1 MRSWSGDL
9 ERVRFGL
16 RVVSNSSNSSLSF
29 FFLTSSIIDTCM
41 TSLFSASWMCRV
53 CGREVCH
60 ECFIQVKELTS
71 EPPSATQ
78 AELAALQGKREKHA
92 HSNPFF
98 LSCNKRT
105 EHAAAAFTPVT
116 RFWNEELEKAIDEM
130 EEILKRVDIGGG
142 EDVENNER
150 NERERKERYSY
161 DPYSSPLSS
170 PSNSDPADVGT
181 APVVYDSYRPSNLSP
196 RVASIPVH
204 RIQQIP
210 ASLYDPVPSRPSSP
224 SHFSYSSSASPP
236 PSFSSLWTL
245 GVPILVKD
253 VLPRFKLTWTPEYF
267 IQQYGDQSCLVIE
280 CQTDVN
286 KRVSV
291 RQFFEQFGKY
301 EGRTQCWKL
310 KVCVFDFIYIVR

>member
-1 MRSWSGDL
+1 MWLVTLLPSI
-9 ERVRFGL
+9 FP
-16 RVVSNSSNSSLSF
+16 
-29 FFLTSSIIDTCM
+29 FLTFHIDTCM

-60 ECFIQVKELTS
+60 ECFLQVKELTS
-71 EPPSATQ
+71 EPPSASQ

-105 EHAAAAFTPVT
+105 EHGVAAFTPVT
-116 RFWNEELEKAIDEM
+116 RFWNDELKKAIEEM
-130 EEILKRVDIGGG
+130 EDILKVEGDG

-150 NERERKERYSY
+150 NGRYGY
-161 DPYSSPLSS
+161 DSNSSPLSS
-170 PSNSDPADVGT
+170 PPNSDPVNVGT
-181 APVVYDSYRPSNLSP
+181 APVVYDSYRPSNLSS

-224 SHFSYSSSASPP
+224 SHFSYSSSSASPP
-236 PSFSSLWTL
+236 PSFSSLWAH

-280 CQTDVN
+280 CQTDIN

-291 RQFFEQFGKY
+291 RDFFAQFGKY

-310 KVCVFDFIYIVR
+310 KVRILTCYSFFTSLIAFLGLATFC

>member
-1 MRSWSGDL
+1 
-9 ERVRFGL
+9 VRFGL
-16 RVVSNSSNSSLSF
+16 RVVSSNSSSLHIS
-29 FFLTSSIIDTCM
+29 FFLTFQNIDTCM

-71 EPPSATQ
+71 EPPSASQ

-105 EHAAAAFTPVT
+105 EHGVAAFTPVT
-116 RFWNEELEKAIDEM
+116 RFWDEELEKAIEEM
-130 EEILKRVDIGGG
+130 EDILKRVEIGGG

-150 NERERKERYSY
+150 NERNS

-170 PSNSDPADVGT
+170 PPNSDPMDVGT
-181 APVVYDSYRPSNLSP
+181 TPVVYDSYRPSNLSS

-210 ASLYDPVPSRPSSP
+210 ASLYDPVFSRPSSP
-224 SHFSYSSSASPP
+224 SHFNYSSSTSPP
-236 PSFSSLWTL
+236 PSFSSLWTF

-280 CQTDVN
+280 CQTDIN

-301 EGRTQCWKL
+301 EGRTGCWKL
-310 KVCVFDFIYIVR
+310 KVCVFDFYVYIVR

>member
-1 MRSWSGDL
+1 M
-9 ERVRFGL
+9 RFGL
-16 RVVSNSSNSSLSF
+16 RVVSNSSSPLYF
-29 FFLTSSIIDTCM
+29 FFSDISNIDTCM

-71 EPPSATQ
+71 ESPSASQ

-105 EHAAAAFTPVT
+105 EHGVTAFTPVT
-116 RFWNEELEKAIDEM
+116 RFWDEELQKAIAEM
-130 EEILKRVDIGGG
+130 EEILKNVEI
-142 EDVENNER
+142 EDVERNKR
-150 NERERKERYSY
+150 NEPEPIY
-161 DPYSSPLSS
+161 DPNSSPLSS
-170 PSNSDPADVGT
+170 PPNSDENDVGT
-181 APVVYDSYRPSNLSP
+181 TPVVYDSYRPSNLSS

-204 RIQQIP
+204 RIRQIP

-224 SHFSYSSSASPP
+224 SHFSYSSSTSSP
-236 PSFSSLWTL
+236 PSFSSLWTF

-253 VLPRFKLTWTPEYF
+253 VLPRFKLTWTPEHF

-280 CQTDVN
+280 CQTDTN
-286 KRVSV
+286 KRTSV

-301 EGRTQCWKL
+301 EGRTECWKL
-310 KVCVFDFIYIVR
+310 KVCVFDFYVYIAR

>member
-1 MRSWSGDL
+1 VWLVTLLPSI
-9 ERVRFGL
+9 
-16 RVVSNSSNSSLSF
+16 F
-29 FFLTSSIIDTCM
+29 FFSDISNIDTCM

-60 ECFIQVKELTS
+60 ECFLQVKELTY
-71 EPPSATQ
+71 EPPSASQ
-78 AELAALQGKREKHA
+78 VELAALQGKREKHA

-105 EHAAAAFTPVT
+105 EHGVAAFTPVT
-116 RFWNEELEKAIDEM
+116 RFWDEELKKAIGEM
-130 EEILKRVDIGGG
+130 EDILRSVEVGGGG

-150 NERERKERYSY
+150 NGRYGY
-161 DPYSSPLSS
+161 DSNSPPLSS
-170 PSNSDPADVGT
+170 PPDSDRVDVGT
-181 APVVYDSYRPSNLSP
+181 TPVVYDSYRPSNLTS

-210 ASLYDPVPSRPSSP
+210 ASLYDPVPSPPSSP
-224 SHFSYSSSASPP
+224 RDFNYSSSSSSTSSP
-236 PSFSSLWTL
+236 PSFSSLWAL

-280 CQTDVN
+280 CQTDTN
-286 KRVSV
+286 KRISV

-301 EGRTQCWKL
+301 EGRTECLKL
-310 KVCVFDFIYIVR
+310 KVCVPTFFRFF

>member
-1 MRSWSGDL
+1 MVNNSSSLDIS
-9 ERVRFGL
+9 FSD
-16 RVVSNSSNSSLSF
+16 VSN
-29 FFLTSSIIDTCM
+29 IDTCM

-60 ECFIQVKELTS
+60 ECFLQVKELTS
-71 EPPSATQ
+71 EPPSASQ

-105 EHAAAAFTPVT
+105 EHGVAAFTPVT
-116 RFWNEELEKAIDEM
+116 RFWDEELKKAIEEM
-130 EEILKRVDIGGG
+130 EDILRTIEVRDGKII
-142 EDVENNER
+142 EDDER
-150 NERERKERYSY
+150 NGRYGY
-161 DPYSSPLSS
+161 DPNSSPLSS
-170 PSNSDPADVGT
+170 PPNSDPVNVGT
-181 APVVYDSYRPSNLSP
+181 TAVVYDSYRPSNLSS

-210 ASLYDPVPSRPSSP
+210 ASLYDPIPSPPSSP
-224 SHFSYSSSASPP
+224 PHFSYSSSASPP
-236 PSFSSLWTL
+236 SSFSSLWTR

-291 RQFFEQFGKY
+291 REFFEQFGKY
-301 EGRTQCWKL
+301 DGRTECWKL
-310 KVCVFDFIYIVR
+310 KVCIFSLLFFNLADCVLGLATFY

>member
-1 MRSWSGDL
+1 
-9 ERVRFGL
+9 
-16 RVVSNSSNSSLSF
+16 
-29 FFLTSSIIDTCM
+29 M

-71 EPPSATQ
+71 EPPSASQ

-105 EHAAAAFTPVT
+105 EHGVAAFTPVT
-116 RFWNEELEKAIDEM
+116 RFWDEELEKAIEEM
-130 EEILKRVDIGGG
+130 EDILKKVDIGGE
-142 EDVENNER
+142 EDAGNNER
-150 NERERKERYSY
+150 NGRYGY
-161 DPYSSPLSS
+161 DPNSSPLSS
-170 PSNSDPADVGT
+170 PPNSDPTNVDT
-181 APVVYDSYRPSNLSP
+181 TPVVYDSYRPSNLSS

-224 SHFSYSSSASPP
+224 SHFSYSLSTSVP
-236 PSFSSLWTL
+236 PSFSSLWTF

-291 RQFFEQFGKY
+291 REFFEQFGKY

-310 KVCVFDFIYIVR
+310 KVCVLAFYIYIPY

>member
-1 MRSWSGDL
+1 MWL
-9 ERVRFGL
+9 VTFFFAY
-16 RVVSNSSNSSLSF
+16 F
-29 FFLTSSIIDTCM
+29 FFLTFQIDTCM

-71 EPPSATQ
+71 EPPSASQ

-105 EHAAAAFTPVT
+105 EHGVAAFTPVT
-116 RFWNEELEKAIDEM
+116 RFWDEELEKAIEEM
-130 EEILKRVDIGGG
+130 EDILKKVDIGGE
-142 EDVENNER
+142 EDAGNNER
-150 NERERKERYSY
+150 NGRYGY
-161 DPYSSPLSS
+161 DPNSSPLSS
-170 PSNSDPADVGT
+170 PPNSDPTNVDT
-181 APVVYDSYRPSNLSP
+181 TPVVYDSYRPSNLSS

-224 SHFSYSSSASPP
+224 SHFSYSLSTSAP
-236 PSFSSLWTL
+236 PSFSSLWTF

-291 RQFFEQFGKY
+291 REFFEQFGKY

-310 KVCVFDFIYIVR
+310 KVCVLAFYIYIPY

>member
-1 MRSWSGDL
+1 MRLVTLLSCIFLFFSDI
-9 ERVRFGL
+9 
-16 RVVSNSSNSSLSF
+16 SN
-29 FFLTSSIIDTCM
+29 IDTCM

-71 EPPSATQ
+71 EPPSASQ

-105 EHAAAAFTPVT
+105 EHGVAAFTPVT
-116 RFWNEELEKAIDEM
+116 RFWDEELEKAIEEM
-130 EEILKRVDIGGG
+130 EDILKSVEISG
-142 EDVENNER
+142 ENNGR
-150 NERERKERYSY
+150 NERYGY
-161 DPYSSPLSS
+161 DPNSSPLSS
-170 PSNSDPADVGT
+170 PPNSDPMDGGT
-181 APVVYDSYRPSNLSP
+181 TPVVYDSYRPSNLSS

-204 RIQQIP
+204 MIQQIP

-224 SHFSYSSSASPP
+224 SHFSYSSSASSP
-236 PSFSSLWTL
+236 PSFSSLWTF
-245 GVPILVKD
+245 GVPILVKG

-280 CQTDVN
+280 CQTDTN

-301 EGRTQCWKL
+301 EGRTECWKL
-310 KVCVFDFIYIVR
+310 KVCILTFYIYTSLIVCFFIGLATFY

>member
-1 MRSWSGDL
+1 MWLVVTILPSIFPPD
-9 ERVRFGL
+9 
-16 RVVSNSSNSSLSF
+16 VSN
-29 FFLTSSIIDTCM
+29 IDTCM

-71 EPPSATQ
+71 EPPSASQ

-105 EHAAAAFTPVT
+105 EHGVAAFTPVT
-116 RFWNEELEKAIDEM
+116 RFWDEELEKAIEEM
-130 EEILKRVDIGGG
+130 EDILKRVEIGGG
-142 EDVENNER
+142 EDIENSE
-150 NERERKERYSY
+150 KSERYG
-161 DPYSSPLSS
+161 DPYPSPLSS
-170 PSNSDPADVGT
+170 PPNSDPMDVGT
-181 APVVYDSYRPSNLSP
+181 TPVVYDSFRPSNLSS
-196 RVASIPVH
+196 RIASIPVH

-210 ASLYDPVPSRPSSP
+210 ASLYDPVLSRPSSP
-224 SHFSYSSSASPP
+224 SHFNYSSSSTPPP
-236 PSFSSLWTL
+236 PSFSSLWRF

-301 EGRTQCWKL
+301 EGRTECWKL
-310 KVCVFDFIYIVR
+310 KVCVFDFYVYIAR

>member
-1 MRSWSGDL
+1 MWLVTLYPSI
-9 ERVRFGL
+9 
-16 RVVSNSSNSSLSF
+16 
-29 FFLTSSIIDTCM
+29 FLFSDIWNIDTCM

-60 ECFIQVKELTS
+60 ECYLQVKELTS
-71 EPPSATQ
+71 EPPSASQ

-105 EHAAAAFTPVT
+105 EHGVAAFTAVT
-116 RFWNEELEKAIDEM
+116 RFWDEELNTAIEEM
-130 EEILKRVDIGGG
+130 EDILRRLEVGGG
-142 EDVENNER
+142 EDVERNER
-150 NERERKERYSY
+150 NGRYGY
-161 DPYSSPLSS
+161 GNDPNSSPLSS
-170 PSNSDPADVGT
+170 PPHSDPVDVDVT
-181 APVVYDSYRPSNLSP
+181 AVVYDSYRPSNLSS
-196 RVASIPVH
+196 RVANIPVH

-224 SHFSYSSSASPP
+224 SSASPP
-236 PSFSSLWTL
+236 PSFTSLWIL

-280 CQTDVN
+280 CQTDIN

-291 RQFFEQFGKY
+291 REFFEQFGKY
-301 EGRTQCWKL
+301 EGRTECWKL
-310 KVCVFDFIYIVR
+310 KVCILTFFTFYLADFVLGLAAFY

>member
-1 MRSWSGDL
+1 MWL
-9 ERVRFGL
+9 VTL
-16 RVVSNSSNSSLSF
+16 LPAT
-29 FFLTSSIIDTCM
+29 FLFSDVLNIDTCM

-60 ECFIQVKELTS
+60 ECFLQVKELTS
-71 EPPSATQ
+71 EPPSASQ

-105 EHAAAAFTPVT
+105 EHGVAAFTAVT
-116 RFWNEELEKAIDEM
+116 RFWDEELNKAIEEM
-130 EEILKRVDIGGG
+130 EEILRRVEIESG
-142 EDVENNER
+142 EDVERNER
-150 NERERKERYSY
+150 NGRYDY
-161 DPYSSPLSS
+161 DSNSSPLSS
-170 PSNSDPADVGT
+170 PPHSDPVDVST
-181 APVVYDSYRPSNLSP
+181 TSVVYDSYRPSNLTS
-196 RVASIPVH
+196 RIASIPVH

-224 SHFSYSSSASPP
+224 SHADYLSSSDSPP
-236 PSFSSLWTL
+236 SSFSSLWTL
-245 GVPILVKD
+245 GVPIMVKD

-280 CQTDVN
+280 CQTDTN

-291 RQFFEQFGKY
+291 RGFFEQFGKY
-301 EGRTQCWKL
+301 EGRTECWKL
-310 KVCVFDFIYIVR
+310 KVGVLTVF

>member
-1 MRSWSGDL
+1 M
-9 ERVRFGL
+9 RFGL
-16 RVVSNSSNSSLSF
+16 RVVSISSSLHIF
-29 FFLTSSIIDTCM
+29 FCDISNIDTCM

-71 EPPSATQ
+71 EPPSASQ

-105 EHAAAAFTPVT
+105 EHGVAAFTPVT
-116 RFWNEELEKAIDEM
+116 RFWDEELEKAIEEM
-130 EEILKRVDIGGG
+130 EEILKGVEIGGR
-142 EDVENNER
+142 EDVENNKR
-150 NERERKERYSY
+150 NERYGY
-161 DPYSSPLSS
+161 DPNSSPLSS
-170 PSNSDPADVGT
+170 PPDSDPVNVDT
-181 APVVYDSYRPSNLSP
+181 TSVVYDSYRPSNLSS

-224 SHFSYSSSASPP
+224 SHFSYSSSTSPP
-236 PSFSSLWTL
+236 PSFSSLWIS

-280 CQTDVN
+280 CQTDMN
-286 KRVSV
+286 KRISV

-301 EGRTQCWKL
+301 EGRTECWKL
-310 KVCVFDFIYIVR
+310 KVCVFILFYTSLIVFLGLATF

>member
-1 MRSWSGDL
+1 
-9 ERVRFGL
+9 
-16 RVVSNSSNSSLSF
+16 
-29 FFLTSSIIDTCM
+29 
-41 TSLFSASWMCRV
+41 MCRV

-105 EHAAAAFTPVT
+105 EHGVAAFTPVT
-116 RFWNEELEKAIDEM
+116 RFWDEELEKAIVEM
-130 EEILKRVDIGGG
+130 EDILKRVDIGGG
-142 EDVENNER
+142 EDTEKNER
-150 NERERKERYSY
+150 NERYG

-170 PSNSDPADVGT
+170 PPNSDPMDVGT
-181 APVVYDSYRPSNLSP
+181 TPVVYDSFRPSNLSS

-210 ASLYDPVPSRPSSP
+210 ASLYDPVLSRPSSP
-224 SHFSYSSSASPP
+224 SHFSYSSSTPPPP
-236 PSFSSLWTL
+236 PSFSSLWRF

-280 CQTDVN
+280 CQTEIN

-301 EGRTQCWKL
+301 EERTECWKL
-310 KVCVFDFIYIVR
+310 KVCVFDFMYMYSSLIVVFRIGHLPLILRVRFRSSLKILARLCLFRIM